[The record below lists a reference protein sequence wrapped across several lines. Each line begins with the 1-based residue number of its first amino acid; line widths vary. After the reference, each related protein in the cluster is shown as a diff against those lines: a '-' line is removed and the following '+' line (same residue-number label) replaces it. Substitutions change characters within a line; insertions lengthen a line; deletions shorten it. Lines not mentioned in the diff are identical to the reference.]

1 MYRMNQKKVQL
12 TPSSSSFQIYKKG
25 ASTVMWGTSSSPL
38 SEMQKRQINIAFWYC
53 HIRSDPPSNV
63 GQDAY
68 MAPSEGHDV
77 YWIMNS
83 LYESG
88 IVIQN
93 RNKFID
99 SQL

>member
-1 MYRMNQKKVQL
+1 
-12 TPSSSSFQIYKKG
+12 
-25 ASTVMWGTSSSPL
+25 MWGTSSSPL
-38 SEMQKRQINIAFWYC
+38 SEMQKRQINIALWYC
-53 HIRSDPPSNV
+53 HIRSDQTHHASNV

-68 MAPSEGHDV
+68 MAPSAGHDV
-77 YWIMNS
+77 YWILNL